1 MKARGFPSAHNLIFL
16 SGPAMVTDERRQLYD
31 SLEQPFM
38 LRCKSNSS
46 IMAMK
51 TPGVSQLRPPLN
63 YGTFVLCSRIFFSPS
78 VNLYLLNTA
87 VAMVTGPCKIY
98 PKQCISVSKRQQ
110 NPILKYF
117 SHKYQSQGCNNNDYW
132 SGRH

>member
-1 MKARGFPSAHNLIFL
+1 MKAGGFPSAHNLIFL
-16 SGPAMVTDERRQLYD
+16 SGPAMVTDEPRQLYD

-63 YGTFVLCSRIFFSPS
+63 YRTFVPCSGISSPS
-78 VNLYLLNTA
+78 MNLHLLNTA
-87 VAMVTGPCKIY
+87 VAMVTGHAKY
-98 PKQCISVSKRQQ
+98 TLNSLSVFPKDS
-110 NPILKYF
+110 
-117 SHKYQSQGCNNNDYW
+117 D
-132 SGRH
+132 

>member
-1 MKARGFPSAHNLIFL
+1 MKASGFPSARNLILL

-51 TPGVSQLRPPLN
+51 MPGVSQLRPPLN
-63 YGTFVLCSRIFFSPS
+63 YGTFVLCSRIFSPS
-78 VNLYLLNTA
+78 MYLHLLNTA
-87 VAMVTGPCKIY
+87 VAMVTDHAKY
-98 PKQCISVSKRQQ
+98 TLNSVSVFPKDIKIQ
-110 NPILKYF
+110 Y
-117 SHKYQSQGCNNNDYW
+117 
-132 SGRH
+132 

>member
-1 MKARGFPSAHNLIFL
+1 MKAGGFPEHPRLDFL
-16 SGPAMVTDERRQLYD
+16 SGPAMVTDEPRQLYD

-63 YGTFVLCSRIFFSPS
+63 YGTFVLCSGILSPS
-78 VNLYLLNTA
+78 MNLHLLNTT
-87 VAMVTGPCKIY
+87 VAMVTDHAKY
-98 PKQCISVSKRQQ
+98 TLNSVSVFPKD
-110 NPILKYF
+110 L
-117 SHKYQSQGCNNNDYW
+117 D
-132 SGRH
+132 